1 MCGVFV
7 ITTNAQSNRERMPVE
22 FQSPTNMPSASA
34 TAASLDLKRFRE
46 RTHGLKHLPKR
57 QTQAVTPSPS
67 PRSSPVGPQFE
78 TYLIEQQIARLL
90 RVERARRRH
99 LPQTAED
106 AIDWAILLDLT
117 RSHVRAET
125 VYSGVLRA
133 SLDLTDAQ
141 LWASLSR
148 LEKEG
153 LVDGMYAAFG
163 SCRIEVWL
171 SEFGFERMMQTLA
184 VV

>member
-1 MCGVFV
+1 M
-7 ITTNAQSNRERMPVE
+7 E
-22 FQSPTNMPSASA
+22 FQSPAKIPSASA

-46 RTHGLKHLPKR
+46 RTHGLKQMPKR

-141 LWASLSR
+141 LWPAFHDWRKRGWSMACMPHLGRAGSR
-148 LEKEG
+148 CGSANLG
-153 LVDGMYAAFG
+153 LNA
-163 SCRIEVWL
+163 
-171 SEFGFERMMQTLA
+171 
-184 VV
+184 